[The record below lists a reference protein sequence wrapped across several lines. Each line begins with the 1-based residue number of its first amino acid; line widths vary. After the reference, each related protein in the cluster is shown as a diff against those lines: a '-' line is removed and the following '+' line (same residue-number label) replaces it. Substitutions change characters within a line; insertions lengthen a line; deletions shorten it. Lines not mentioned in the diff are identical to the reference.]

1 MNAFCASENLDAFI
15 VLRSFPAAGN
25 DRKTLAS
32 IDPVFRDQSNPAD
45 KLLIKPYR
53 RDALASKLREV
64 PGREKPPGAG

>member
-32 IDPVFRDQSNPAD
+32 IDPVFRDQSI
-45 KLLIKPYR
+45 LV
-53 RDALASKLREV
+53 E
-64 PGREKPPGAG
+64 G